1 MPYRNALM
9 KLLTCLAAATLALT
23 SSLALADAAFLAR
36 PDVQR
41 YIDEQVASGQFDRPE
56 LEAVFANVET
66 KPNILQILDRPATS
80 RPWYQFRPAFFNDR
94 LIDGGVAFWKD
105 NAATLERAE
114 ATFGV
119 APEVVV
125 AIIGIET
132 GYGRSTGSFR
142 VVDALSTIGFDY
154 PRRAEYFRG
163 ELTEFLRLA
172 KEEGKNPLLLKGSYA
187 GAMGW
192 PQFMPSSY
200 RKWAVDFD
208 GDGHRD
214 IWGSVPDV
222 IGSVAHYF
230 QLHGWR
236 HGDDVILPASV
247 QPGAQVDQLVA
258 DKFNLHY
265 TVGELKQMGVQ
276 PEAPVGDQVPAVLV
290 PLETAPGVT
299 EYWLGLN
306 NFYVI
311 TRYNKSTLYAKAAQE
326 VAAAIRERYL
336 AQQFLSQQPVSTPAP

>member
-1 MPYRNALM
+1 MKRFLM
-9 KLLTCLAAATLALT
+9 VAGMAVMLT
-23 SSLALADAAFLAR
+23 SALVRADAELLAR

-41 YIDEQVASGQFDRPE
+41 YIDEQVASGQFNRAE
-56 LEAVFANVET
+56 LEVVFANVT
-66 KPNILQILDRPATS
+66 PKPAILNVLDRPSTS
-80 RPWYQFRPAFFNDR
+80 RPWYQFRGNFYNER
-94 LIDGGVAFWKD
+94 LIRNGVAFWQ
-105 NAATLERAE
+105 AHHETLQRAE
-114 ATFGV
+114 ATYGV
-119 APEVVV
+119 APEMVV
-125 AIIGIET
+125 AILGIET
-132 GYGRSTGSFR
+132 NYGRNTGSFR
-142 VVDALSTIGFDY
+142 LADALTTIAFDY

-163 ELTEFLRLA
+163 ELTEFLKLA
-172 KEEGKNPLLLKGSYA
+172 KEEGINPLQLKGSYA

-214 IWGSVPDV
+214 IWNNPADA

-236 HGDDVILPASV
+236 HGDDVLVPAAV
-247 QPGAQVDQLVA
+247 MPGPQIDQLVS

-265 TVGELKQMGVQ
+265 TVGELRQRGVMPQ
-276 PEAPVGDQVPAVLV
+276 SPLADDVQAVLV
-290 PLETAPGVT
+290 PLETQPGVT

-311 TRYNKSTLYAKAAQE
+311 TRYNKSTLYAK
-326 VAAAIRERYL
+326 VADELAREIRLRYL
-336 AQQFLSQQPVSTPAP
+336 SAQAVASQSAVAP

>member
-1 MPYRNALM
+1 MKRFLM
-9 KLLTCLAAATLALT
+9 VAGMAVMLT
-23 SSLALADAAFLAR
+23 SALVRADAELLAR

-41 YIDEQVASGQFDRPE
+41 YIDEQVASGQFNRAE
-56 LEAVFANVET
+56 LEVVFANVT
-66 KPNILQILDRPATS
+66 PKPAILNVLDRPSTS
-80 RPWYQFRPAFFNDR
+80 RPWYQFRGNFYNER
-94 LIDGGVAFWKD
+94 LIRNGVAFWQ
-105 NAATLERAE
+105 AHHETLQRAE
-114 ATFGV
+114 DTYGV
-119 APEVVV
+119 APEMVV
-125 AIIGIET
+125 AILGIET
-132 GYGRSTGSFR
+132 NYGRNTGSFR
-142 VVDALSTIGFDY
+142 LADALTTIAFDY

-163 ELTEFLRLA
+163 ELTEFLKLA
-172 KEEGKNPLLLKGSYA
+172 KEEGINPLQLKGSYA

-214 IWGSVPDV
+214 IWNNPADA

-236 HGDDVILPASV
+236 HGDDVLVPAAV
-247 QPGAQVDQLVA
+247 MPGPQIDQLVS

-265 TVGELKQMGVQ
+265 TVGELRQRGVMPQ
-276 PEAPVGDQVPAVLV
+276 SPLADDVQAVLV
-290 PLETAPGVT
+290 PLETQPGVT

-311 TRYNKSTLYAKAAQE
+311 TRYNKSTLYAK
-326 VAAAIRERYL
+326 VADELAREIRLRYL
-336 AQQFLSQQPVSTPAP
+336 SAQAVASQSAVAP

>member
-1 MPYRNALM
+1 MKRFLM
-9 KLLTCLAAATLALT
+9 VAGMAVMLT
-23 SSLALADAAFLAR
+23 SALVRADAELLAR

-41 YIDEQVASGQFDRPE
+41 YIDEQVASGQFNRAE
-56 LEAVFANVET
+56 LEVVFANVT
-66 KPNILQILDRPATS
+66 PKPSILNVLDRPSTS
-80 RPWYQFRPAFFNDR
+80 RPWYQFRGNFYNER
-94 LIDGGVAFWKD
+94 LIRNGVAFWQ
-105 NAATLERAE
+105 AHHETLQRAE
-114 ATFGV
+114 ATYGV
-119 APEVVV
+119 APEMVV
-125 AIIGIET
+125 AILGIET
-132 GYGRSTGSFR
+132 NYGRNTGSFR
-142 VVDALSTIGFDY
+142 LADALTTIAFDY

-163 ELTEFLRLA
+163 ELTEFLKLA
-172 KEEGKNPLLLKGSYA
+172 KEEGINPLQLKGSYA

-214 IWGSVPDV
+214 IWNNPADA

-236 HGDDVILPASV
+236 HGDDVLVPAAV
-247 QPGAQVDQLVA
+247 MPGPQIDQLVS

-265 TVGELKQMGVQ
+265 TVGELRQRGVMPQ
-276 PEAPVGDQVPAVLV
+276 SPLADDVQAVLV
-290 PLETAPGVT
+290 PLETQPGVT

-311 TRYNKSTLYAKAAQE
+311 TRYNKSTLYAK
-326 VAAAIRERYL
+326 VADELAREIRLRYL
-336 AQQFLSQQPVSTPAP
+336 SAQAVASQGAVAP

>member
-105 NAATLERAE
+105 NAATLARAE

-247 QPGAQVDQLVA
+247 QPGAQVDLLVA